1 MGKGTLN
8 FNTTRIV
15 GLNPLDAD
23 DITKAEI
30 ESREQVFEIFE
41 FLKENADGMENAEL
55 FTTAQS
61 IGVRE
66 SRRIT
71 GEYILTGEDIVSCRK
86 FDDAIAAGN
95 YDIDIHNPTGEGT
108 YHYAIPNGEYYTI
121 PYRCLIPKNT
131 DNLLTAGRC
140 VSTTHE
146 AMASIRIMPIVCC
159 IGEAAGNTA
168 GIADR
173 EDKKVRDI
181 SIEKLQKI
189 LKNGYKQ

>member
-1 MGKGTLN
+1 MT
-8 FNTTRIV
+8 
-15 GLNPLDAD
+15 
-23 DITKAEI
+23 E
-30 ESREQVFEIFE
+30 ESKKI
-41 FLKENADGMENAEL
+41 M
-55 FTTAQS
+55 
-61 IGVRE
+61 
-66 SRRIT
+66 
-71 GEYILTGEDIVSCRK
+71 K
-86 FDDAIAAGN
+86 FDDAIAV
-95 YDIDIHNPTGEGT
+95 
-108 YHYAIPNGEYYTI
+108 GEYYTI

-131 DNLLTAGRC
+131 DNLLVAGRC